1 MKILA
6 ISDKIVDIIY
16 TSSIAE
22 RLKDIDFIVSCGD
35 LPNSYLEFIVST
47 LNKPLFYVH
56 GNHHIDT
63 IYTENGVKE
72 GGPEGCINLDSRIIE
87 YNGVIIGGLEGS
99 IRYSAGKYQY
109 TDFEMCMKINRMKP
123 RLYLNRI
130 FKKRYIDILIT
141 HSPPYKIQDQDDL
154 PHRGFKCFTSFIRRY
169 NPKFLIHGHI
179 HVYGIDNNWMKKAGE
194 TKVINTY
201 GFRIIEY
208 E

>member
-6 ISDKIVDIIY
+6 VSDKIVDIIY

-22 RLKDIDFIVSCGD
+22 RLKDIDFVVSCGD

-72 GGPEGCINLDSRIIE
+72 GGPEGCINLDNRIIE

-99 IRYSAGKYQY
+99 IQYSTGKYQY
-109 TDFEMCMKINRMKP
+109 TDFQMCMKINRMKP
-123 RLYLNRI
+123 RLYLNKI

-141 HSPPYKIQDQDDL
+141 HSPPYKIQDQDDP
-154 PHRGFKCFTSFIRRY
+154 PHRGFKCLGGFIKSY
-169 NPKFLIHGHI
+169 SPKFLIHGHI
-179 HVYGIDNNWMKKAGE
+179 HVYGIDNSRIKKVGK
-194 TKVINTY
+194 TKVINAY
-201 GFRIIEY
+201 GSRVIEI
-208 E
+208 